1 MSAQDTPGTAD
12 WAAAMQKT
20 QDELMRQWSAMASA
34 WSRATTGAPAAG
46 AAQPAAAG
54 VDPAAISNKFLSQF
68 EQYLGVSRA
77 LWELLGQAARASE
90 PQERARLF
98 TEGLSALQQQFSG
111 AWAATAFGAPLA
123 GAATP
128 FGFGAMP
135 GAMGAGGA
143 GMNPW
148 AAMGAPFGGAQ
159 NFGFPGSG
167 AGPFGKMPALGPARE
182 QQESLQRLAELA
194 QRCWQAQLRLGGQ
207 WNEIISLGLK
217 ELGEKLAPQLQ
228 SGTMPGSVKELYDLW
243 VESAESAYK
252 RVAHGAGFIQS
263 QAELTN
269 TLSQLRSAQRE
280 LMEEWGRQFDLPTR
294 AELNSLHQ
302 QVRELKAAL
311 QKLTGG

>member
-1 MSAQDTPGTAD
+1 
-12 WAAAMQKT
+12 MQKT

-46 AAQPAAAG
+46 SAQPAAAS

-68 EQYLGVSRA
+68 EHYLGVSRA

-98 TEGLSALQQQFSG
+98 TEGLGALQQQFSG

-135 GAMGAGGA
+135 GAMGAGSA

-228 SGTMPGSVKELYDLW
+228 SGKMPGSVKELYDLW